1 MADAPRPA
9 PRPPSTLRH
18 RLAAA
23 FTERLALKGAALL
36 LAVVLWFVVNV
47 KEPQLE
53 QGPQVELVPVRFTP
67 VLDSTLV
74 LRDAPPPI
82 QALVAGSPEELIKL
96 GTGPLVIHRQISA
109 DSPDTLVLDL
119 HPSDVALPEGVDVVV
134 RKISPQS
141 LTLRFEST
149 WTRKV
154 PVRSAIDIAAA
165 PGTAA
170 RGAGLGHMSMH
181 FDPDSVEISGPRHRV
196 AQIASV
202 QTVRTSITIPDSLP
216 HLVDIDTTLLGPEIR
231 AKPAQ
236 VKVLISPGPRA

>member
-9 PRPPSTLRH
+9 LRPPSTLRH

-53 QGPQVELVPVRFTP
+53 QGPQVELLPVRFTP

-119 HPSDVALPEGVDVVV
+119 HPSDVALPEGVNVVV

-141 LTLRFEST
+141 LTLKFEST

-154 PVRSAIDIAAA
+154 PVRSAIDIAA
-165 PGTAA
+165 PVGTAGGVA
-170 RGAGLGHMSMH
+170 RVSLH
-181 FDPDSVEISGPRHRV
+181 FDPDSVQISGPRHRV

-202 QTVRTSITIPDSLP
+202 QTVRGTITIPDSLP

-231 AKPAQ
+231 AKPTQ
-236 VKVLISPGPRA
+236 VKVLIRPGPRA

>member
-1 MADAPRPA
+1 MADAPSPRPA
-9 PRPPSTLRH
+9 LRPPVTLRH

-82 QALVAGSPEELIKL
+82 EALVAGSPEELLKL
-96 GTGPLVIHRQISA
+96 GGGPLVIHRQISA

-119 HPSDVALPEGVDVVV
+119 RPADVALPEGVNVVV
-134 RKISPQS
+134 RNVYPRS

-149 WTRKV
+149 WSRKV
-154 PVRSAIDIAAA
+154 PVRSAIDIATA
-165 PGTAA
+165 PGSVAA
-170 RGAGLGHMSMH
+170 HVSLH
-181 FDPDSVEISGPRHRV
+181 FDPDSVQISGPRHRV

-236 VKVLISPGPRA
+236 VKVLVTPGPRA